1 MNKIKLFLILT
12 ITIFIQNL
20 NANIDENENSYNKE
34 DLLIGY
40 YGRPYSKALGVLGVH
55 DIDTLVK
62 LMIEKKKE
70 FENITSQNIVPT
82 FHIIKDI
89 ATKEPGRDN
98 DYIKPLNEAI
108 IMDYINRAQKENFA
122 VILDVQLGTMT
133 PLEAVQP
140 ILKFLKYPNVH
151 IALDPN
157 LKYQHI
163 DVILQENI

>member
-1 MNKIKLFLILT
+1 
-12 ITIFIQNL
+12 
-20 NANIDENENSYNKE
+20 
-34 DLLIGY
+34 
-40 YGRPYSKALGVLGVH
+40 
-55 DIDTLVK
+55 
-62 LMIEKKKE
+62 MIEKKKE

-140 ILKFLKYPNVH
+140 ILKFLKYPMTSE
-151 IALDPN
+151 
-157 LKYQHI
+157 
-163 DVILQENI
+163 LQYCYKHG